1 VTWMTCSMSE
11 IEQGLDEVEQ
21 VADLS
26 DHQHQHAHQPC
37 QHHHQPLLLPARAD
51 QQLVQHRHQDA
62 DGGDLENQIHFHAS
76 ILKSV
81 KSPAAPRWKA
91 TAPRT
96 ASPSP
101 ACGPGPPPGFF
112 PGSFRQGLM
121 LYIRSPHPPGGNLP
135 GRSGRSGSLDRGA
148 APPRRTA
155 SSAPGARPAPATPPP
170 MYKSPGQVPSGP
182 GPGTPAA
189 GAGWSGGA
197 GSPPPC
203 GPAGRS
209 GPPACPTPAC
219 APPPTAAR
227 PRSRPPG
234 YTPRPPASPWQFLHF
249 VCPSGLIPAD
259 AHRQPEHLLRQQLP
273 VQRPLGQL
281 CGIGGVDGGQQPHA
295 APGGL
300 HGGPEVRLRR
310 DLVHGDDLGVH
321 GPQGHGDAQGLGA
334 GVQHVRPGPHVHLGP
349 PP

>member
-1 VTWMTCSMSE
+1 AAPTASSSAVSGLPRFTTRASSAPTTHSPVTWMTCSMSE

-249 VCPSGLIPAD
+249 VC
-259 AHRQPEHLLRQQLP
+259 
-273 VQRPLGQL
+273 
-281 CGIGGVDGGQQPHA
+281 
-295 APGGL
+295 
-300 HGGPEVRLRR
+300 
-310 DLVHGDDLGVH
+310 
-321 GPQGHGDAQGLGA
+321 
-334 GVQHVRPGPHVHLGP
+334 
-349 PP
+349 